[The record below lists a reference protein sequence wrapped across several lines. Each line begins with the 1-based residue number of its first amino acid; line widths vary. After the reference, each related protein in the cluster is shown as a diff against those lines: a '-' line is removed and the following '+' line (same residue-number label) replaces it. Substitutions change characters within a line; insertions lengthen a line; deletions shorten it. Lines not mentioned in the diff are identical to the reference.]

1 MTEKIP
7 QIIDTHLHL
16 DLFDNSDRIL
26 EEAELLGIGVVAM
39 TNAPFL
45 FEACRKI
52 CKKYSYAW
60 ASLGMHPELV
70 PQYKNQLGQ
79 FCDLSDLTSFI
90 GEIGLDYHYM
100 NSPKEVQKV
109 VFENQLRIAQRNNLP
124 VIIHTR
130 EAEEDTYQILKKREI
145 RRGLIHCFSGEKRAL
160 TKYLNLG
167 FYISLAGNV
176 TFPQASKLREMASLI
191 PLNRLLVETDSPY
204 LAPQKV
210 RGQRNEPAFL
220 KYTLEEI
227 ARLRKISLKRL
238 SEITEQNAKEFFRIT
253 EKII

>member
-1 MTEKIP
+1 MF
-7 QIIDTHLHL
+7 DTHTHL
-16 DLFDNSDRIL
+16 ADPQFKEDRIKVIKRALEVKVNKFICICSSL
-26 EEAELLGIGVVAM
+26 EEMEIFSQDLAHYGFIWMAAGIHPHDASKYDKREDI
-39 TNAPFL
+39 F
-45 FEACRKI
+45 RKAF
-52 CKKYSYAW
+52 KMDK
-60 ASLGMHPELV
+60 
-70 PQYKNQLGQ
+70 
-79 FCDLSDLTSFI
+79 FCAL

-176 TFPQASKLREMASLI
+176 TFPQASKLREIASLI